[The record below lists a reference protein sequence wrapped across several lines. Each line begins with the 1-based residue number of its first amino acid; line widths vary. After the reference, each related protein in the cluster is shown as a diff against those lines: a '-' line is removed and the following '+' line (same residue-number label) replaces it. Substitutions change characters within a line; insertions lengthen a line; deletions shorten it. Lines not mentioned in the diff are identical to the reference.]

1 MFRKR
6 VKTPPK
12 MYRQQELG
20 SYLSMQ
26 IDSKNKEVNLA
37 KQELD
42 YIEKMEQLQLAEE

>member
-1 MFRKR
+1 MFK
-6 VKTPPK
+6 
-12 MYRQQELG
+12 QQELG

-26 IDSKNKEVNLA
+26 IDNRNKEVNLA